1 LEEEGALYALPV
13 VVGGGRCGRSDL
25 ASAMVYTQVPHGR
38 SGVVVEE
45 EDGGVAKGTKG
56 RSYVD
61 TLAQTGMVE
70 WSAA

>member
-1 LEEEGALYALPV
+1 
-13 VVGGGRCGRSDL
+13 
-25 ASAMVYTQVPHGR
+25 MVYTQVPHGR